1 MRSQRRKQRLRKKER
16 QMTTVT
22 GAPRS
27 QRRKQRLRK
36 KKRRMTTMRG
46 GKTHTARNTARRTT
60 PGSVAKR
67 RGALIPMQVK
77 FLPWSTTRRR
87 GACFC
92 SPGAMRDLRRQMKR
106 QLLQPV
112 RCKADCPRYG
122 TTSYFRRTKTAFA
135 VSTGRFKILGLI
147 SALARHVEGANRA
160 SLLLLEGAQLAP

>member
-1 MRSQRRKQRLRKKER
+1 MS
-16 QMTTVT
+16 

-36 KKRRMTTMRG
+36 NKRRMTIMTGAPAQSAPRSRRRLRSSRG
-46 GKTHTARNTARRTT
+46 GKTHTAHTTARRAT